1 MGYLRCRAV
10 EAESQVDGVDI
21 VDRVDVVEPHETE
34 LQRQLA
40 TTKSTPSTD
49 VHSGHLWAW
58 IACPSSSWILAHS
71 SFNFYCLL
79 HLRSHA

>member
-21 VDRVDVVEPHETE
+21 VDRVDVVEPHEIE

-49 VHSGHLWAW
+49 VHSV
-58 IACPSSSWILAHS
+58 
-71 SFNFYCLL
+71 Y
-79 HLRSHA
+79 